1 MQAEKDELNTPAVV
15 TVGIVAAILLFAA
28 IVFLQAYFARAER
41 AEYERKVVSQPSE
54 ELAILK
60 TAQAAQLSGYRWVDR
75 ARGIAAI
82 PIDRAMALVAGE
94 LPSRGEASAP
104 APAPTAAA
112 PRPAPA
118 PAGAHR

>member
-41 AEYERKVVSQPSE
+41 GEYERKVVSQRSE
-54 ELAILK
+54 ELA
-60 TAQAAQLSGYRWVDR
+60 TVQAAQESQLSGYRWMDR

-82 PIDRAMALVAGE
+82 PIDRAMALVARE
-94 LPSRGEASAP
+94 LPARGEMPPAASPPAPLPASA
-104 APAPTAAA
+104 
-112 PRPAPA
+112 
-118 PAGAHR
+118 GEHR

>member
-41 AEYERKVVSQPSE
+41 DEYQRKVVSQRSE
-54 ELAILK
+54 ELA
-60 TAQAAQLSGYRWVDR
+60 TVQAAQAAQLNGYRWVDR
-75 ARGIAAI
+75 ARGIAVI
-82 PIDRAMALVAGE
+82 PIDRAMALVARE
-94 LPSRGEASAP
+94 LPSRGEAP
-104 APAPTAAA
+104 ATASLPS

-118 PAGAHR
+118 GEHQ